1 MPLDVVDLRAFYAS
15 PLGHVAR
22 RFIGRAMLRF
32 WPDCSRQRLLGLG
45 FSTPYLSVLGMQAER
60 SIAFMPA
67 AQGVVNWPSPGLSA
81 SALVEPTLLPL
92 PTASIDR
99 AVLVHALEETESPDD
114 LLEEVSRVL
123 NPGGRMILVVP
134 NRRGLWARIDGT
146 PFGQGRP
153 FSRRQ
158 LSALLRAAEFSPEH
172 WAEVLYVPPLQRRLL
187 MRSAYAWEQVGLGL
201 SLPFAGVHVIDATKQ
216 FYRRAPLRAA
226 RNAAQLRA
234 ETHPAAAAGSHAARG
249 KARRRGAH
257 GLTISPGGG
266 QGPPLFKPVSDE
278 TADPCRFRR
287 GS

>member
-32 WPDCSRQRLLGLG
+32 WPDCDRQRLLGLG
-45 FSTPYLSVLGMQAER
+45 FSTPYLSVLGIEAER
-60 SIAFMPA
+60 AIAFMPA

-99 AVLVHALEETESPDD
+99 VVLVHALEETESPDD

-134 NRRGLWARIDGT
+134 NRRGLWARMDGT

-158 LSALLRAAEFSPEH
+158 LSALMRAAEFSPEH
-172 WAEVLYVPPLQRRLL
+172 WAEVLYVPPLQRRIL
-187 MRSAYAWEQVGLGL
+187 MRSAYAWEQIGLGL

-216 FYRRAPLRAA
+216 FYRRAPLRATRRSFA
-226 RNAAQLRA
+226 LRPILLPQPAPTPRAAK
-234 ETHPAAAAGSHAARG
+234 PSGSAGLEFPSPRKPHAG
-249 KARRRGAH
+249 
-257 GLTISPGGG
+257 
-266 QGPPLFKPVSDE
+266 
-278 TADPCRFRR
+278 
-287 GS
+287 

>member
-32 WPDCSRQRLLGLG
+32 WPDCARQRVLGLG
-45 FSTPYLSVLGMQAER
+45 YSTPYLSVLGMQAER
-60 SIAFMPA
+60 TIAFMPA

-99 AVLVHALEETESPDD
+99 VVLVHALEETESPDD

-123 NPGGRMILVVP
+123 NPGGRMILVAP
-134 NRRGLWARIDGT
+134 NRRGLWARMDGT

-158 LSALLRAAEFSPEH
+158 LSALMRGAEFSPEH
-172 WAEVLYVPPLQRRLL
+172 WTEALYVPPLQRRLL
-187 MRSAYAWEQVGLGL
+187 MRSALVWEQIGAGL
-201 SLPFAGVHVIDATKQ
+201 SLPFAGVHIIDATKQ
-216 FYRRAPLRAA
+216 FYRRAPLRATRRSFA
-226 RNAAQLRA
+226 LRPVLLPQPAPTPRAAN
-234 ETHPAAAAGSHAARG
+234 
-249 KARRRGAH
+249 
-257 GLTISPGGG
+257 
-266 QGPPLFKPVSDE
+266 PPVKPR
-278 TADPCRFRR
+278 T
-287 GS
+287 G